1 MYTIPPKELVI
12 INIFDILK
20 KYTDADHR
28 LTQTEITDILKKE
41 YCMEV
46 DRRIV
51 KRNLMNLAELD
62 CGIDYTE
69 IERTNAKGEDVSICT
84 DWYMQREFTD
94 SELRLLI
101 DSILFSKN
109 IPYKQ
114 CRQLIRKLKGLSN
127 IYFDKKVDHIC
138 NLPDNQPQ
146 NKELFYTIDVLDDA
160 ISQNKKVAFTYN
172 SYGIDKKLHP
182 KRKSEYIINPYQMAA
197 TNGRYY
203 LICNYDRYDN
213 LVNYRID
220 HITNIRILD
229 EKRKPLSE
237 LKDKEL
243 NLPRH
248 MAEHIYMFA
257 GEAVDVKFKAK
268 NYLIDQ
274 IVDWFGMDADILEL
288 DDEECIVR
296 VKVNKNSFFCWAM
309 QYGIHIEVLE
319 PVEIRERVID
329 AINKMSEKYNL

>member
-94 SELRLLI
+94 AELRLLI

-146 NKELFYTIDVLDDA
+146 NKELFYTIDVLNDA
-160 ISQNKKVAFTYN
+160 ISQNRKVAFTYN
-172 SYGIDKKLHP
+172 SYGPDKKLHP

-237 LKDKEL
+237 LRDKDL

-257 GEAVDVKFKAK
+257 GEAVNVKFRTK

-274 IVDWFGMDADILEL
+274 IVDWFGMDADISEL

-296 VKVNKNSFFCWAM
+296 VKVNKDSFFCWAM